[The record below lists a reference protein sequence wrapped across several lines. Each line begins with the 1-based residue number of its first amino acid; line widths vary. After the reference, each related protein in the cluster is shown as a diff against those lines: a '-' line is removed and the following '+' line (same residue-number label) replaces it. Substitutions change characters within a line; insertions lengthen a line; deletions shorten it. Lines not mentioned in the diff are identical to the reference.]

1 MRLANLTDNPGQ
13 KKILTKR
20 GSKYPENICSSSK
33 VTVNI
38 MMCGNAAGDLIPP
51 YVVYK
56 TKNLWQLWT
65 ENTMPLHL
73 EGLIQIHL

>member
-1 MRLANLTDNPGQ
+1 MMRLANLTDNPGQ

-56 TKNLWQLWT
+56 TKNLWQL
-65 ENTMPLHL
+65 
-73 EGLIQIHL
+73 